1 MINPTSILTKFKYVS
16 AECGSGKTTAICN
29 IINNSTEKYLVV
41 QNTQEL
47 IKQTAKKI
55 NNCMYIITD
64 TVSREESVISSVINF
79 LSSGCKKTLIITDK
93 TFFKIPVEL
102 LSDRIV
108 YIDDVTNFHSFQSIN
123 DGNTE
128 IKKIIYEAFIK
139 GIRSLDDNNMY
150 IAAKRNPDVQGDIM
164 KNIVNKEFSVLND
177 NDIFIMNNE
186 YFTNPEK
193 VQLNIT
199 AWKDLNKY
207 KDVSITFLGA
217 NFENSLI
224 YKGNKELFKSTE
236 LEGLL
241 KRNTELK
248 DRLKVYYFSK
258 KFKLSRTWKTNNP
271 DKAQKIYTYIDKKL
285 EKKEFYWTKN
295 KSDSQSLKNGKE
307 ISPDARGLNQYHN
320 LMTCVWLACMRPS
333 ETEAKQCELFFEID
347 GEAIHLAREYESL
360 HQFVLRGISRN
371 FESTETQTVY
381 VFDEWQARSLTDN
394 IEYIDLGID
403 DDEQGQ
409 RGRPQGSMNKEKR
422 FTLDDTKAKRF
433 RRWKRS
439 NPGLDLKVFRAF
451 LASST
456 NADLSTEEKKAM
468 WEKYEN
474 EIQKNKQKLKP
485 KTPPYKRINV
495 RKIIPYKPLVN
506 KFRT

>member
-1 MINPTSILTKFKYVS
+1 MINPTSIFTKFKYIS

-123 DGNTE
+123 DGSTE

-139 GIRSLDDNNMY
+139 GIQSLDDNNMY

-241 KRNTELK
+241 TRKTALK

-258 KFKLSRTWKTNNP
+258 KHKLSRTWKTNNS
-271 DKAQKIYTYIDKKL
+271 DKVQKIYSFIDGEL
-285 EKKEFYWTKN
+285 EGKDFYWTKN
-295 KSDSQSLKNGKE
+295 KSDSQSLKNGTE
-307 ISPDARGLNQYHN
+307 ISPDARGFNQYQH
-320 LMTCVWLACMRPS
+320 LLTCVWLACMRPS
-333 ETEAKQCELFFEID
+333 ETEAKQCELFFKID
-347 GEAIHLAREYESL
+347 GEAIHIAREYESL

-371 FESTETQTVY
+371 FYSAETQTVY

-403 DDEQGQ
+403 DGEKRQ

-422 FTLDDTKAKRF
+422 FTLDDTKATRF
-433 RRWKRS
+433 RRWAKA
-439 NPGLDLKVFRAF
+439 NPELGHGAFKAF
-451 LASST
+451 LAST
-456 NADLSTEEKKAM
+456 ANDDLSTEERAAM
-468 WEKYEN
+468 YEKYE
-474 EIQKNKQKLKP
+474 KAAKKKQK
-485 KTPPYKRINV
+485 
-495 RKIIPYKPLVN
+495 
-506 KFRT
+506 

>member
-1 MINPTSILTKFKYVS
+1 MESVLMTNPEPIYSRLKYVS
-16 AECGSGKTTAICN
+16 APCGSGKTTAICN
-29 IINNSTEKYLVV
+29 IINNSTGKHILV

-47 IKQTAKKI
+47 IKQTASQI
-55 NNCMYIITD
+55 SDCTYIIT
-64 TVSREESVISSVINF
+64 ESVSKDENVINTVIDF
-79 LSSGCKKTLIITDK
+79 LTTPYKSNLIITDK
-93 TFFKIPVEL
+93 TFFKIPLDL
-102 LSDRIV
+102 LSNWNV
-108 YIDDVTNFHSFQSIN
+108 YIDDVTNFHSFQNIN
-123 DGNTE
+123 ESSAE
-128 IKKIIYEAFIK
+128 IKNV
-139 GIRSLDDNNMY
+139 IRNYLIHKVQSLDDRNMY
-150 IAAKRNPDVQGDIM
+150 IAAEKNPEVQGDVVR
-164 KNIVNKEFSVLND
+164 NILNQLSVLNE
-177 NDIFIMNNE
+177 NDLFIMNNE
-186 YFTNPEK
+186 YFTDEEK

-207 KDVSITFLGA
+207 KGLPITFLGA

-224 YKGNKELFKSTE
+224 YKGNKELFESTE

-241 KRNTELK
+241 TRKTALK

-258 KFKLSRTWKTNNP
+258 THKLSKTWKTNNP
-271 DKAQKIYTYIDKKL
+271 DKVQKIYSFIDKKL
-285 EKKEFYWTKN
+285 EGQDFYWTKN
-295 KSDSQSLKNGKE
+295 KSDSQSLKSGTE
-307 ISPDARGLNQYHN
+307 ISPDARGFNQYQHI
-320 LMTCVWLACMRPS
+320 LTCVWLACMRPS

-456 NADLSTEEKKAM
+456 NADLSSEEIKTM
-468 WEKYEN
+468 WDKYEN
-474 EIQKNKQKLKP
+474 EVQKTSRN
-485 KTPPYKRINV
+485 
-495 RKIIPYKPLVN
+495 
-506 KFRT
+506 